1 MVECVCV
8 CVHVSMLEL
17 FIYACLLRLAHELA
31 AERVKALRRQP
42 SYVTFSRGRF
52 NPSLTV
58 RTHTFRQLGE
68 ARVIPVAE

>member
-1 MVECVCV
+1 MVECV
-8 CVHVSMLEL
+8 CVHVSMFKL

-52 NPSLTV
+52 NPSLTAH
-58 RTHTFRQLGE
+58 THIQAVGE